1 VSGGKRLRD
10 CSSARGGREPR
21 REVISSRA
29 GAAGAGDRSSGG
41 NRGALKAR
49 GHGGKIP
56 IGDSG
61 SGREGFAQ
69 FGDVLVKFAAR
80 LDDELRCRRWS

>member
-1 VSGGKRLRD
+1 VSGGEALRD
-10 CSSARGGREPR
+10 CSRRARSESQARSHSSARC
-21 REVISSRA
+21 
-29 GAAGAGDRSSGG
+29 AAGAGDRRAR

-61 SGREGFAQ
+61 SGRRGFRAVR
-69 FGDVLVKFAAR
+69 DVLVKFAAR